1 MEKFTKIKKLQEIQ
15 LQKEKN
21 SIIYDGYI
29 KVIKQDDWEFIDE
42 KDCVVCLVYI
52 QDEGYVLMRSE
63 PIPPWQYKY
72 RNNIQKLSGKFL
84 TLVSGTIEEGETPH
98 QTLRRELYEE
108 AGIVLNEFYQF
119 EIEGP
124 FFQTK
129 SSSVQYYLCLL
140 VLNYNDYKIVT
151 APGDG
156 SKTEQ
161 LSKTIKINIADL
173 DHIKI
178 NDLISKYLINKL
190 KTDFNI

>member
-1 MEKFTKIKKLQEIQ
+1 
-15 LQKEKN
+15 
-21 SIIYDGYI
+21 
-29 KVIKQDDWEFIDE
+29 
-42 KDCVVCLVYI
+42 
-52 QDEGYVLMRSE
+52 MRSE